1 VFTLATFIYHKDIT
15 INVYIV
21 NKLTKENISMKK
33 SITIKILG
41 LVAILLLA
49 GLLSNV
55 LGSSSINNM
64 NTKAQVIATD
74 CMDAVSIL
82 ADTARS
88 VERVQKFVNSSST
101 DSAEEEQAL
110 ENKFTQLKEIVEKF
124 NMPEMSTALQSYETA
139 YNAYYENV
147 KAMAA
152 AGPGAMVPTS
162 TTDTSNATGTTDAA
176 NTNTTTT
183 DAANTNT
190 TTSDAANTNTTTTQ
204 TVGTTDNMQNMTD
217 ELDAS
222 YEALYSLIY
231 GQVDSASQQ
240 LTQQYQVSTTLN
252 NILFFVLIIMGIVII
267 VVTVITVVRPIK
279 SANQQLNMIIDE
291 IDNGKGDLTK
301 RISVKSKDEVGRLVV
316 GMNTFLER
324 LQGIMQKIQTK
335 SENLESSVDTVISQ
349 VIASEE
355 NVNEV
360 SSTMEELAA
369 GMEEI
374 SATVEQLSTGVSNVF
389 DSIVYITKQ
398 VNDGQNLSGEIQNRS
413 EKYRTNAENGK
424 NETNKMISGMKEV
437 LNESIEKSKSVIKIQ
452 ELTKEILDISSQT
465 NLLALNASIE
475 AARAGEAGRGFAVV
489 ADEIRS
495 LAENSR
501 NSANNIQNI
510 SHLVTESVQKLAED
524 AKKMLNFV
532 DISVLNDYDMFVDT
546 AEHYRNDSVS
556 IYKILEEFS
565 KNASTLEI
573 TMGEMNTGIGEIVNT
588 IDESTKGITN
598 AAGVSSELVFAM
610 KLINDQARNNQEI
623 SVALKDEVD
632 IFDKI

>member
-1 VFTLATFIYHKDIT
+1 
-15 INVYIV
+15 
-21 NKLTKENISMKK
+21 MKK

-110 ENKFTQLKEIVEKF
+110 ENKFTQLKEIVDKF

-176 NTNTTTT
+176 NTTTS

-204 TVGTTDNMQNMTD
+204 SVGTTDNMQNMTD

-324 LQGIMQKIQTK
+324 LQGIMQKIQIK
-335 SENLESSVDTVISQ
+335 SENLESSVETVISQ
-349 VIASEE
+349 VITSEE

-413 EKYRTNAENGK
+413 EEYRTNAENGK
-424 NETNKMISGMKEV
+424 NKTNKMISGMKEV

>member
-1 VFTLATFIYHKDIT
+1 MFTLATFIYHKDIT

>member
-1 VFTLATFIYHKDIT
+1 
-15 INVYIV
+15 
-21 NKLTKENISMKK
+21 MKK
-33 SITIKILG
+33 SISIKILG

-64 NTKAQVIATD
+64 NTKAQVIAND

-101 DSAEEEQAL
+101 DSAQEELSL
-110 ENKFTQLKEIVEKF
+110 ENKFTQLRVIVTKF
-124 NMPEMSTALQSYETA
+124 NSPDILTALQTYETA

-152 AGPGAMVPTS
+152 AGPGAIAPTN
-162 TTDTSNATGTTDAA
+162 TTDATNTTGTTDA
-176 NTNTTTT
+176 TNTTGTT
-183 DAANTNT
+183 NAAVSTNT
-190 TTSDAANTNTTTTQ
+190 TRTAGI
-204 TVGTTDNMQNMTD
+204 VDNMQNMTA
-217 ELDAS
+217 ELDTL
-222 YEALYSLIY
+222 YQTLYSLIY

-240 LTQQYQVSTTLN
+240 LTAQYQISTTLN
-252 NILFFVLIIMGIVII
+252 NILCFVLIGMGIVII
-267 VVTVITVVRPIK
+267 IVTIITIVGPIK
-279 SANQQLNMIIDE
+279 SANQQLNLIIDE

-301 RISVKSKDEVGRLVV
+301 RISIKSKDEVGRLVA
-316 GMNTFLER
+316 GMNNFLDR
-324 LQGIMQKIQTK
+324 LQGIMLKIQAK
-335 SENLESSVDTVISQ
+335 SENLEGSVDTVISQ

-374 SATVEQLSTGVSNVF
+374 SATAEQLSAGVSNVF
-389 DSIVYITKQ
+389 NSIVYITEK
-398 VNDGQNLSGEIQNRS
+398 VKDGRNLSGEISNRS

-424 NETNKMISGMKEV
+424 NETNKMISEMKEV
-437 LNESIEKSKSVIKIQ
+437 LNDSIEKSKSVVKIQ
-452 ELTKEILDISSQT
+452 DLTKEILDISSQT

-475 AARAGEAGRGFAVV
+475 AARAGEAGKGFAVV

-501 NSANNIQNI
+501 NTANNIQNI
-510 SHLVTESVQKLAED
+510 SHLVTESVQKLVED

-546 AEHYRNDSVS
+546 AEHYRDDSVS
-556 IYKILEEFS
+556 INKILVEFS
-565 KNASTLEI
+565 KNASTLEV
-573 TMGEMNTGIGEIVNT
+573 TMGEMNTGISEIVNT

-598 AAGVSSELVFAM
+598 AATVTSELVFSM

-623 SVALKDEVD
+623 SEALKDEVD
-632 IFDKI
+632 IFDNI

>member
-162 TTDTSNATGTTDAA
+162 TTDTSNATGTT
-176 NTNTTTT
+176 
-183 DAANTNT
+183 
-190 TTSDAANTNTTTTQ
+190 DAANTNTTTTQ

>member
-1 VFTLATFIYHKDIT
+1 MFTLATFIYHKDIT

-162 TTDTSNATGTTDAA
+162 TTDTSNATG
-176 NTNTTTT
+176 TT

>member
-437 LNESIEKSKSVIKIQ
+437 LNESIEKSKSVVKIQ